1 VLFCSPTFL
10 LFFAAVFLTYWA
22 IPWQRG
28 RVWFLLAC
36 SFGFYAS
43 WNIALAGLVTATSAM
58 DYAIGRGLDATESK
72 GPRRLLLTCSLVV
85 NLGLL
90 AYFKYANFFLESLQQ
105 TLNAIGCG
113 VSFPV
118 LSVILPL
125 GISFYTFEAIS
136 YTVDVYRRRIP
147 AERNLAHFMLFILF
161 FPHLIAGPIVR
172 GRDFLPQIA
181 RRKRWRWGRMN
192 VGVQLFLLGIIKKVI
207 FADPLGELA
216 NAVFDPHLPTI
227 SPYSTAALWA
237 GTLAWTIQVYCDFSG
252 YSDMAI
258 GCAHMLG
265 YKLCRNFDLPYLSA
279 NISEFWRR
287 WHISL
292 STWIRDYLFFPLG
305 GSRCSAART
314 AANLLIVMTLA
325 GLWHGA
331 NWPFVVFGVI
341 QGIYL
346 IAHRFF
352 RDFATARPG
361 LDRLLQTPAGTAL
374 RVAVTFGFFVLSLA
388 VFRAPTLMAGANIVS
403 RMLIPT
409 AGLALPF
416 PASRLWVPAAALAI
430 GHALAYDGA
439 WKRLIAR
446 LPAPAVG
453 FGQAAIIMLAILFA
467 AGSDKAFVYFQF

>member
-1 VLFCSPTFL
+1 MLFCSPTFL
-10 LFFAAVFLTYWA
+10 LFFAAVFLVYWA

-43 WNIALAGLVTATSAM
+43 WNIALAGLVSATSAM
-58 DYAIGRGLDATESK
+58 DYAIGRGLDASESK
-72 GPRRLLLTCSLVV
+72 LRRRLLLTCSLVV

-105 TLNAIGCG
+105 TLNALGCG

-136 YTVDVYRRRIP
+136 YTVDVYRRRLP

-181 RRKRWRWGRMN
+181 RRKRWSWPRMN
-192 VGVQLFLLGIIKKVI
+192 LGAQLFLLGIAKKVI
-207 FADPLGELA
+207 LADPLGELA
-216 NAVFDPHLPTI
+216 NAVFDPRLSGT

-258 GCAHMLG
+258 GCAHLLG

-305 GSRCSAART
+305 GSRCSGWRT

-361 LDRLLQTPAGTAL
+361 FDHLLRTPAGTAARRGHVRLL
-374 RVAVTFGFFVLSLA
+374 R
-388 VFRAPTLMAGANIVS
+388 P
-403 RMLIPT
+403 
-409 AGLALPF
+409 
-416 PASRLWVPAAALAI
+416 
-430 GHALAYDGA
+430 
-439 WKRLIAR
+439 
-446 LPAPAVG
+446 
-453 FGQAAIIMLAILFA
+453 
-467 AGSDKAFVYFQF
+467 